1 MRYGRKAGRQ
11 LGRRARWAV
20 PAGAV
25 LAVGAVVAGTA
36 VAAGAQAAPSLPART
51 AAQLLADA
59 QHAAGPG
66 PMTATIAET
75 ANLGLPALP
84 GSSNSSSALS
94 LLSGS
99 HTFNIWY
106 ADPTHVRVAEP
117 VQLGET
123 DFRRDGSQVWLWSSK
138 TQTATHLVL
147 PAFPAG
153 WHPGR
158 QHPAGQHPA
167 GSHPAS
173 RHPAGS
179 HPASRHPAGQHSR
192 DMHPGD
198 MLRAGLHRP
207 VLHRPGLG
215 QGLGLGATGTPPT
228 PQQVARQI
236 LAAVGPTTTVSV
248 QRNITIAGQ
257 AAYQLA
263 IAPKDSRSLIGQV
276 RIAID
281 ASKYLPLRVQV
292 FARGATTPAF
302 QIGFTALSFGR
313 PAASNFTFTPPPG
326 AKVKTVKVPARFGR
340 PGHGPAGWYGSP
352 QSGASASPA
361 PSATQHV
368 TKNRATGGHQA
379 TDASQLTATLPR
391 GSLYSKPG
399 SRLSS
404 SQSAAVSVH
413 SASGPHARVMGKG
426 WLSVLVLGQPAP
438 GAAKITSAS
447 GATVVTVSPS
457 SGALTSSRSLGPGAG
472 FVAPDSSPGGAG
484 ILRALL
490 RAATPVHGA
499 WGSGQLLRTS
509 LVSIL
514 VTKQGTI
521 LIGAVAPSVL
531 YSDAAAITSAA
542 AAK

>member
-36 VAAGAQAAPSLPART
+36 VAAGAQAAPPLPART
-51 AAQLLADA
+51 AAQLLAAA

-106 ADPTHVRVAEP
+106 ADPAHVRVAEP

-123 DFRRDGSQVWLWSSK
+123 DLRRDGSQVWLWSSK

-147 PAFPAG
+147 PSFPAG
-153 WHPGR
+153 WHPAR
-158 QHPAGQHPA
+158 
-167 GSHPAS
+167 SHPAS
-173 RHPAGS
+173 RHP
-179 HPASRHPAGQHSR
+179 RN
-192 DMHPGD
+192 M
-198 MLRAGLHRP
+198 HRP
-207 VLHRPGLG
+207 ALRLG
-215 QGLGLGATGTPPT
+215 HGLGLGAGNTGTPPT

-340 PGHGPAGWYGSP
+340 PGPGGHGPAGWYGSP
-352 QSGASASPA
+352 QSGASASPGSSASQHATKSRA
-361 PSATQHV
+361 PS
-368 TKNRATGGHQA
+368 GHQA

-404 SQSAAVSVH
+404 SQSAAINVH
-413 SASGPHARVMGKG
+413 SASRPDARVMGKG

-438 GAAKITSAS
+438 GAAKVTSAS
-447 GATVVTVSPS
+447 GGTVVTVSPS

-472 FVAPDSSPGGAG
+472 FVGPDSSPAAAG
-484 ILRALL
+484 IFRALL

-509 LVSIL
+509 LVSVL
-514 VTKQGTI
+514 ATQQGTI

-542 AAK
+542 AK

>member
-59 QHAAGPG
+59 QQAAGPG
-66 PMTATIAET
+66 PMTATVAET

-99 HTFNIWY
+99 HTFNIWF
-106 ADPTHVRVAEP
+106 ADPAHVRVAEP

-123 DFRRDGSQVWLWSSK
+123 DLRRDGNQVWLWSSK

-147 PAFPAG
+147 PSL
-153 WHPGR
+153 
-158 QHPAGQHPA
+158 PAGQHP
-167 GSHPAS
+167 
-173 RHPAGS
+173 
-179 HPASRHPAGQHSR
+179 
-192 DMHPGD
+192 GD
-198 MLRAGLHRP
+198 LHRASM
-207 VLHRPGLG
+207 HRPGLG

-263 IAPKDSRSLIGQV
+263 LAPKDSRSLIGQV

-281 ASKYLPLRVQV
+281 AGKYLPLRVQV
-292 FARGATTPAF
+292 FARGAATPAF
-302 QIGFTALSFGR
+302 EIGFTALSFGR
-313 PAASNFTFTPPPG
+313 PAAANFTFTPPPG

-340 PGHGPAGWYGSP
+340 PGPGGPGPAGWHGSAQP
-352 QSGASASPA
+352 GTSASPA
-361 PSATQHV
+361 PSATRHA

-399 SRLSS
+399 AHLSIS
-404 SQSAAVSVH
+404 GAAAVNVH
-413 SASGPHARVMGKG
+413 SASGPRPRVMGQG

-438 GAAKITSAS
+438 GAAKVTSAS
-447 GATVVTVSPS
+447 GGTVVTVSPS
-457 SGALTSSRSLGPGAG
+457 SGAVTGSRSLGPGAG
-472 FVAPDSSPGGAG
+472 FVGPDSSPGGAG
-484 ILRALL
+484 IFRALL

-509 LVSIL
+509 LVSVL
-514 VTKQGTI
+514 ATNQGTV
-521 LIGAVAPSVL
+521 LIGAVVPSVL

-542 AAK
+542 AK

>member
-99 HTFNIWY
+99 HTLNIWY

-123 DFRRDGSQVWLWSSK
+123 DLRRDGSQVWLWSSK

-147 PAFPAG
+147 PSFP
-153 WHPGR
+153 
-158 QHPAGQHPA
+158 
-167 GSHPAS
+167 
-173 RHPAGS
+173 
-179 HPASRHPAGQHSR
+179 
-192 DMHPGD
+192 
-198 MLRAGLHRP
+198 AGLHRP
-207 VLHRPGLG
+207 VLHRPGFG
-215 QGLGLGATGTPPT
+215 QGLGQGLGATGTPPT

-236 LAAVGPTTTVSV
+236 LAAAGPTTTVSV

-263 IAPKDSRSLIGQV
+263 VAPKDGRSLIGQV

-326 AKVKTVKVPARFGR
+326 AKVKTVKVPARLGR

-352 QSGASASPA
+352 QSGASASQGSSAGPA
-361 PSATQHV
+361 PSATQRV

-404 SQSAAVSVH
+404 SQSAAISVH

-438 GAAKITSAS
+438 GAAKVTSAS
-447 GATVVTVSPS
+447 GGTVVTVSPS

-472 FVAPDSSPGGAG
+472 FVGAAAAPGGSG

-509 LVSIL
+509 LVSVL
-514 VTKQGTI
+514 ATQQGTI